1 MTGTAADVGARPH
14 PRGGGGAFAYLDL
27 ALLVLA
33 LPLVV
38 LGGAPLLG
46 FGLAA
51 AGWLAARALGFVAD
65 RFAARSDDPLRA
77 LLVVIAALFGR
88 LWLVVLAVIVAARLG
103 DDQDGLTAV
112 IVIGVA
118 FTAYFVMAILLRPR
132 PPRRAAVAAA
142 REENDVSG
150 ANGGSGAR

>member
-1 MTGTAADVGARPH
+1 VTGTAAEVGARPH
-14 PRGGGGAFAYLDL
+14 PRSSGGAFAYLDL

-51 AGWLAARALGFVAD
+51 VGWLAARALGVVAD
-65 RFAARSDDPLRA
+65 RFAARSEDPLRA
-77 LLVVIAALFGR
+77 MLVVIAALFGR
-88 LWLVVLAVIVAARLG
+88 LWLVVLAVVVAARLG